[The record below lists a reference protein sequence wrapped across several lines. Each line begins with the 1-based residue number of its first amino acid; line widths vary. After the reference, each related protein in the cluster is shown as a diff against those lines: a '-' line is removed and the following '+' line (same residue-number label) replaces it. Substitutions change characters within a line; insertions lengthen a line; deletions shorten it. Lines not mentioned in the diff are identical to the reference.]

1 MENLLE
7 EALLEEY
14 KLWKKGNEKRIYINK
29 ISELINIEKLIE
41 NNDFGIGK
49 GKGLG
54 ISKIARLLKSDGDI
68 SIAELYYD
76 CTYEEFLFQETNSET
91 VNNFIKL
98 FTSELIS
105 RYSPKKEEA
114 AADDEKDETHEE
126 THETYRKI
134 PFDEIPDDTELLL
147 EKTNMYLI
155 CYNERYSEIDSMLE
169 DISKSKINLD
179 EFCTHYQRGDS
190 RMYYFYKLSKS
201 DLIRLHEATKEIL
214 ERLRTEEEKKSENKN
229 KEIEKLFEKAKTTGK
244 KQFIEAV
251 IIKCDDYMESYC
263 DYMEVARYAMP
274 TGSIKIEKTAIPID

>member
-14 KLWKKGNEKRIYINK
+14 KLWEKGNEKRIYINK
-29 ISELINIEKLIE
+29 IPELINIEKLIE

-54 ISKIARLLKSDGDI
+54 ISKIARLLNNDRDI
-68 SIAELYYD
+68 SIAKLYYD
-76 CTYEEFLFQETNSET
+76 CTYEEFIFQETNSET

-98 FTSELIS
+98 LTNELIL

-114 AADDEKDETHEE
+114 VEDDEKNETNKEIYE
-126 THETYRKI
+126 ICTKTF
-134 PFDEIPDDTELLL
+134 FDEMSDDTELLL
-147 EKTNMYLI
+147 EKTNEYLR
-155 CYNERYSEIDSMLE
+155 CYNKRYYEINYMLE
-169 DISKSKINLD
+169 DINKAKINLD
-179 EFCTHYQRGDS
+179 EFCTHYQLRDS
-190 RMYYFYKLSKS
+190 RMYYFYKLSKY

-214 ERLRTEEEKKSENKN
+214 ERLRTEEEKKNENKN
-229 KEIEKLFEKAKTTGK
+229 KEIEKLFEKAKTTGE

-263 DYMEVARYAMP
+263 DFMEVARYAMP
-274 TGSIKIEKTAIPID
+274 TGNIKVEKTAIPID